1 MAEVVAEAEVRLWG
15 ETVGA
20 VAELDSGQV
29 VFEYADAFR
38 RSGLEIS
45 PIHMPLSLM
54 GPVSYVE
61 LQTSPAFQGL
71 PGVLAD
77 ALPDRFGN
85 QVIRAYFEARGES
98 ERALSPVQRLL
109 YVGERAVGALTFHPA
124 EQIPSRPAEMES
136 LEIASLV
143 ADARRIVE
151 GDPEVA
157 IPEIYRMSSSAGGMR
172 PKAVVL
178 YNSENGE
185 IRSGYAKPQPGD
197 IPAILKFDGVA
208 TAPSE
213 RAGREL
219 DDPLPYNRVEAAY
232 MRMAR
237 AAGLEVADVEILAAG
252 GYAHLIVPRFDLL
265 GDARFSGRA
274 PRGASGRARRGTSGD
289 WKGGAGGSS
298 PSPLR
303 LHQHTFGGLVH
314 VDYHFPGASSYE
326 EYLRTILLLGMA
338 QSSVEEGFRRM
349 VFNVMAINQDD
360 HVKNLSFHMH
370 PSGRWV
376 LAPAYDITFVHG
388 RRYSAQ
394 HQMRVRDKMAGI
406 RRDDLLAV
414 AEEFDIRRADR
425 MVTRVR
431 DVLDDWESFARVAG
445 VVRTKTTQIRA
456 ELRTRTLELGG

>member
-20 VAELDSGQV
+20 VVEIDSGRV
-29 VFEYADAFR
+29 VFEYADRFR
-38 RSGLEIS
+38 RGSLEVS
-45 PIHMPLSLM
+45 PVHLPLSIA
-54 GPVSYVE
+54 GPVSFDE

-71 PGVLAD
+71 PGLLAD
-77 ALPDRFGN
+77 SLPDRFGN

-109 YVGERAVGALTFHPA
+109 YVGERAIGALTFHPA
-124 EQIPSRPAEMES
+124 EAIPSRPAEMES
-136 LEIASLV
+136 LELAALV
-143 ADARRIVE
+143 DDARRIIE

-178 YNSENGE
+178 YNPEGGE
-185 IRSGYAKPQPGD
+185 IRSGYAKPLPGD

-237 AAGLEVADVEILAAG
+237 AAGLDVADVEILAAG
-252 GYAHLIVPRFDLL
+252 GYAHLIVPRFDLIEDFNL
-265 GDARFSGRA
+265 G
-274 PRGASGRARRGTSGD
+274 GRARSSASGER
-289 WKGGAGGSS
+289 KGGSGGSS

-370 PSGRWV
+370 QNGRWV

-388 RRYSAQ
+388 LRYSAR

-414 AEEFDIRRADR
+414 AEEFDIRKADR

-431 DVLDDWESFARVAG
+431 DVLDEWESFAHEVS
-445 VVRTKTTQIRA
+445 VDRTKTTQIRA